1 MEVKSFDTILT
12 KMCDDFEEL
21 IAPRKIAR
29 ANTNIIYLMFKAI
42 SKGLEVINNVCVV
55 LSNKFDPAK
64 CSVED
69 LDSIAKI
76 VGTERYAGSGSGLQ
90 IIAKNGTADDKLL
103 LRGTYTYELDDETK
117 FIFEIFEDT
126 TLHPTDTVTYIA
138 MSEKVGSYPV
148 TAQAEID
155 VTGTALIPEGV
166 TFSCSDNSA
175 LLGVERETDL
185 EFRDRILNGY
195 DNQDSIKELEN
206 QLKNLPYLFDCQVRF
221 NNLVTSVVYD
231 DILIPAFTAIIFYSG
246 SPRSEIAGIIA
257 NKIICPTVQTED
269 SVPVEYLSPAL
280 INGKQTFYLVP
291 FKKTDFKIE
300 LHVKYNELYISEYDM
315 TNTIKTKLMVR
326 FAPEVHTDYVTEEDV
341 YDVLKTINLPSVEVL
356 SVDLKQNNEIVD
368 FVEVPA
374 SRIPH
379 LLDVDFTREYND

>member
-69 LDSIAKI
+69 LDSVAMI
-76 VGTERYAGSGSGLQ
+76 VGTERRTGSGSGLQ
-90 IIAKNGTADDKLL
+90 IIIKNTTLDDKLL
-103 LRGTYTYELDDETK
+103 LRGVYTYELDDETK
-117 FIFEIFEDT
+117 FIFEVLEDKT
-126 TLHPTDTVTYIA
+126 MHPADTAIYMA
-138 MSEKVGSYPV
+138 MSEQVGSFPV
-148 TAQAEID
+148 TAQEDIT
-155 VTGTALIPEGV
+155 VTSTTSIPDGLQ
-166 TFSCSDNSA
+166 FNCSDNSA
-175 LLGVERETDL
+175 LLGTARETDL
-185 EFRDRILNGY
+185 EFRNRILNGY
-195 DNQDSIKELEN
+195 DDQDSIIELEN

-231 DILIPAFTAIIFYSG
+231 DILIPAFTAIIFFSG
-246 SPRSEIAGIIA
+246 SPRSEIANIIA
-257 NKIICPTVQTED
+257 NKIICPTVQTSD
-269 SVPVEYLSPAL
+269 SVPVEYHSPAL

-291 FKKTDFKIE
+291 FKTTDFKITVH
-300 LHVKYNELYISEYDM
+300 LKYNELYISEYDV

-326 FAPEVHTDYVTEEDV
+326 FAPEVHADYVTEEDV

-356 SVDLKQNNEIVD
+356 SIDLIQNNEVVNFI
-368 FVEVPA
+368 EVPA
-374 SRIPH
+374 SRIPK
-379 LLDVDFTREYND
+379 LLDVDFEREYE